1 MKTLFGT
8 DGVRGVANE
17 YPMTSEMV
25 VKIGRAVAYFFQ
37 KKNTRSKIIVGKDTR
52 ISGDMI
58 EQGQTH
64 IYPEFYPHPALLS

>member
-8 DGVRGVANE
+8 DGMRGVANE

-37 KKNTRSKIIVGKDTR
+37 KKNTRSKIIV
-52 ISGDMI
+52 
-58 EQGQTH
+58 
-64 IYPEFYPHPALLS
+64 